1 MEKRLIYR
9 EILVLLVFG
18 IIIPSFDS
26 VSDTGNVDIA
36 KLRVLRFRL
45 NTGTKILSILVNK
58 IT

>member
-26 VSDTGNVDIA
+26 VSDTG
-36 KLRVLRFRL
+36 RVVTSTAFRIFL
-45 NTGTKILSILVNK
+45 MPTVI
-58 IT
+58 